1 MSIAGTLQ
9 VRLVDV
15 PVHDEITV
23 VAALEFLRRS
33 S

>member
-1 MSIAGTLQ
+1 MSIAGTLR

-15 PVHDEITV
+15 PVHDEIKV